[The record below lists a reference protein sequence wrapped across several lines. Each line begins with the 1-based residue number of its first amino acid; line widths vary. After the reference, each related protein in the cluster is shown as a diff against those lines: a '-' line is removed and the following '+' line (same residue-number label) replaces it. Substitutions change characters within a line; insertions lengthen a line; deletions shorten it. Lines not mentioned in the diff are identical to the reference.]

1 MKNPYVATL
10 ASGQSAPGFLEFM
23 GSNAV
28 QTGKVKISFDFSSD
42 PESSYI
48 DEMYACDKDVNGTI
62 DGYEVQ
68 PCTCNYCEAACKPNE
83 ANAYPG
89 FFDGFDWVVVIIV
102 YVALIVLSVIIY
114 FVKKRLNKGDS
125 EPSDSYEV
133 SEDSDRNNGSKQR
146 LISGDSSGEG
156 MTNSKA
162 KINKSSVK
170 EDSLEQNS

>member
-1 MKNPYVATL
+1 
-10 ASGQSAPGFLEFM
+10 
-23 GSNAV
+23 
-28 QTGKVKISFDFSSD
+28 
-42 PESSYI
+42 
-48 DEMYACDKDVNGTI
+48 MYACDKDVNGTI

-89 FFDGFDWVVVIIV
+89 FFDGFDYVVVIIV

-125 EPSDSYEV
+125 EISDSYEV
-133 SEDSDRNNGSKQR
+133 SEDEDMSRNNGSKQR
-146 LISGDSSGEG
+146 LISSDSNGEG

-170 EDSLEQNS
+170 EDSLEQSS